1 MSYIPCMVYANRV
14 LLTCMYHMN
23 FAYGRFSPVR
33 GCGFLVVAHV
43 APLRGR
49 GWLSAGLCDYGRAY
63 WSQICRRSRSVGAEP
78 GRVLPVPA
86 GGCRVGRCRVFPW
99 TRAVCCTCGHVDAPN
114 DMFILFFC
122 ILLCLI
128 ISIPREFTIYVC
140 LIISL
145 PRGFTIFVVF
155 TTSLYILALYILAL
169 LWSYTSLGL
178 MLFVVKT
185 TWNKAYSILFYSI
198 LFRRPTFAPCLCLF
212 DSVLYIHDKLILNTH
227 FTSQVTSALAQVRN
241 K

>member
-49 GWLSAGLCDYGRAY
+49 GWFRLGSVTTNRLTGAKLAAGHGPWVLS
-63 WSQICRRSRSVGAEP
+63 
-78 GRVLPVPA
+78 
-86 GGCRVGRCRVFPW
+86 RVGCFPCLLGGVAW
-99 TRAVCCTCGHVDAPN
+99 VAVGCFRGPVRFAALADMWMRPMTC
-114 DMFILFFC
+114 LFLFC

-169 LWSYTSLGL
+169 
-178 MLFVVKT
+178 FVVV
-185 TWNKAYSILFYSI
+185 Y
-198 LFRRPTFAPCLCLF
+198 
-212 DSVLYIHDKLILNTH
+212 
-227 FTSQVTSALAQVRN
+227 
-241 K
+241 